1 MPPQPAAD
9 TRSGMGVGLLA
20 GIGAYALWGL
30 FPLFWP
36 LLEPATPLEI
46 LADRFAWSF
55 VFLALFITLTRSWGR
70 LRATMADRR
79 AMWLLLVATV
89 LIATN
94 WGVYIWAV
102 NSGHVVE
109 SALGYFINPLVFV
122 LMGTFVL
129 GEKLRRLQ
137 WVAVVIAAVAVL
149 VLTLG
154 VGGVPWIALI
164 LAFSWSGYGL
174 VKKVVGRDP
183 IATLTIETAYAT
195 PLAVGYLVWLQMTG
209 ALVFGH
215 SSAGNTALLAL
226 TGVVTAVPLVL
237 FGVAANR
244 VPLSTIG
251 VLQYLTPSI
260 QFIIGVTIA
269 GEHMPPSRWIG
280 FAIVWLALVV
290 FIYDG
295 LRYGGMSGRR
305 FDPGDASLDEV
316 DEPV

>member
-1 MPPQPAAD
+1 VPQQPDDAA
-9 TRSGMGVGLLA
+9 RHGLRVGLIA
-20 GIGAYALWGL
+20 GIAAYGLWGL
-30 FPLFWP
+30 FPLYWP

-55 VFLALFITLTRSWGR
+55 VFLGLVMTVTRTWGR
-70 LRATMADRR
+70 LRETLADRR

-89 LIATN
+89 LIAVN

-102 NSGHVVE
+102 NAGHVVE
-109 SALGYFINPLVFV
+109 AALGYFINPLVFV
-122 LMGTFVL
+122 LLGTFVL
-129 GEKLRRLQ
+129 GERLRRLQ
-137 WVAVVIAAVAVL
+137 WVAVGIAAIAVL

-154 VGGVPWIALI
+154 VGGTPWVALI

-183 IATLTIETAYAT
+183 LATLTIETAYAT
-195 PLAVGYLVWLQMTG
+195 PLAVAYLVYLQVTG

-215 SSAGNTALLAL
+215 GAPGTTALLAL

-237 FGVAANR
+237 FGAAANR
-244 VPLSTIG
+244 VPLSTLG
-251 VLQYLTPSI
+251 VLQYLTPTI
-260 QFIIGVTIA
+260 QFVIGVTIV
-269 GEHMPPSRWIG
+269 GEHMPLSQWVG
-280 FAIVWLALVV
+280 FAIVWLGLIV